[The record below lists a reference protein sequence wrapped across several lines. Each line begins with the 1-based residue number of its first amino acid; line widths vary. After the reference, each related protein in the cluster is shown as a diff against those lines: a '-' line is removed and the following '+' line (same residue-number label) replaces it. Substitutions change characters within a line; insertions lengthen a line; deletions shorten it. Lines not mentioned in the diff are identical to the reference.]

1 MQNTSAN
8 HNLADAAQK
17 AADAVK
23 GSPAANAAA
32 NAVGS
37 YGHKAADAVAS
48 ASGKA
53 SAMASDLSARASD
66 AIAGAGDKAAA
77 MAGDLSA
84 RTADAASDAMH
95 SASKMAS
102 DAGARIGEIAEGQRN
117 AGADALSYAATK
129 ARGVADQMHDHAP
142 QISATVRDAA
152 DGVERVSKHLRE
164 TSLNDMAESLS
175 DAAKGRPLAT
185 LAAAFVAGI
194 VLTRLM
200 SA

>member
-8 HNLADAAQK
+8 PNLADAAQR

-23 GSPAANAAA
+23 TSPAANAMA
-32 NAVGS
+32 NRADDFR
-37 YGHKAADAVAS
+37 HKAEHAVADA
-48 ASGKA
+48 SG
-53 SAMASDLSARASD
+53 
-66 AIAGAGDKAAA
+66 KAAA
-77 MAGDLSA
+77 MASDISA
-84 RTADAASDAMH
+84 RTADAASGAMQ
-95 SASKMAS
+95 SATKMAS
-102 DAGARIGEIAEGQRN
+102 DAGTRLGEIAESQKN

-129 ARGVADQMHDHAP
+129 AKGVADQLHDQAP

-152 DGVERVSKHLRE
+152 DGVERASKHLRE

-175 DAAKGRPLAT
+175 DAAKDRPLAT

-194 VLTRLM
+194 VLTRLL